1 MQLRCRFWNH
11 SRCPRC
17 DQEDETTLHVL
28 RCTHSEAN
36 NEWNKALCDLD
47 SWMNKYHT
55 QPDLRRAILTLLI
68 GWHDNDRTLL
78 PSAHRNRQLF
88 DAIKNQSNIGVY
100 NLLLGRVS
108 RKITAIQDEHLLPM
122 ETQMTGTSWT
132 SKFIREL
139 WKISWKL
146 WEHRNHKLHGP
157 TLTARQLETKQRLLT
172 ELDEELT
179 LGPDTLC
186 PGDQHLVLGPI
197 DRFKPYTIQQLQ
209 IRLRN
214 IRFSRNSYWQRR
226 ARANQQRNTETLS
239 VDIHHPTLDRWF
251 KTSIVTPNQEV
262 IGESS
267 SNEPPVEPPGT
278 PPRQPRQSP
287 LRPRQPRRRQESLQ
301 GERINL
307 LRWLNQAASEPS
319 SLSNNH
325 SA

>member
-1 MQLRCRFWNH
+1 M
-11 SRCPRC
+11 
-17 DQEDETTLHVL
+17 
-28 RCTHSEAN
+28 
-36 NEWNKALCDLD
+36 
-47 SWMNKYHT
+47 
-55 QPDLRRAILTLLI
+55 
-68 GWHDNDRTLL
+68 
-78 PSAHRNRQLF
+78 
-88 DAIKNQSNIGVY
+88 KNQSNIGVY

-132 SKFIREL
+132 SKFM

-209 IRLRN
+209 ICLRN

-226 ARANQQRNTETLS
+226 ARANQQCNTETLS

-267 SNEPPVEPPGT
+267 SNEPSVEPPGT

-287 LRPRQPRRRQESLQ
+287 LRPCQPRRQQESLQ

-325 SA
+325 GD